1 MKSDV
6 VKSKTGLGVS
16 SLSPILKLF
25 YQGSNLY
32 ICVFYIWVCLNF
44 NFRRNVRIFDSA
56 CRHDRRFALS
66 RVVLVVVHVIQGNR
80 KVKLVVNAG
89 GAFGDRAR
97 SIFLTLSVCFCDFS
111 KWDVGLGLLAL
122 PLSRENTDRVKFS
135 SSHRCSFVWSVRNTE
150 HWKNV
155 VAQVCFWPCR
165 G

>member
-97 SIFLTLSVCFCDFS
+97 SILLTLSVCFCDFS

-122 PLSRENTDRVKFS
+122 PLSRENTDRVKFP